1 MRLLRIGAVVTT
13 VMALGLVGLLQV
25 AGAAKGGE
33 ENPHQWLVICHRTH
47 SATNPFVVIL
57 TAEEAGIVAHK
68 AGGPDSPQ
76 PPGHEG
82 DIVFGPFTS
91 HSAAQSLAAEG
102 TSICEEEV
110 THGPPPTVPPAVP
123 PTPAPGAPSVTG

>member
-1 MRLLRIGAVVTT
+1 MKRFFRVGAVISL

-33 ENPHQWLVICHRTH
+33 EHPHLWLVICHRTH
-47 SATNPFVVIL
+47 SATNPFVVIV

-68 AGGPDSPQ
+68 AGGSDTPQ

-82 DIVFGPFTS
+82 DIVFGPFSS
-91 HSAAQSLAAEG
+91 HSAAQALAAEG

-110 THGPPPTVPPAVP
+110 TPPPKVPPAAP
-123 PTPAPGAPSVTG
+123 PTPAPGAPAVTG